1 MVAIGKRPLWLYVV
15 GVIVT
20 IAIVNYVSWS
30 IGGAA
35 RFGTSELVSLGFLLG
50 MLAMYIAVHLYKW
63 K

>member
-30 IGGAA
+30 IGGKV
-35 RFGTSELVSLGFLLG
+35 RN
-50 MLAMYIAVHLYKW
+50 I
-63 K
+63 